1 MICPE
6 CGAAELVHD
15 TRDMP
20 VEHNGQ
26 TTTIPAVSG
35 DYCPACGE
43 AVLDREQGD
52 RVGELVGAFV
62 RQVDGPAKRYTKRY
76 KLEDLEV
83 FDGAYHLQDEEQI
96 QIYLEEMAKENH
108 AELWAKALD
117 DVARARERW
126 NLPVPGDEPA
136 RQP

>member
-6 CGAAELVHD
+6 CGTAELVHD

-26 TTTIPAVSG
+26 TTTIPAVTG

-43 AVLDREQGD
+43 AVLDHEQGD

-62 RQVDGPAKRYTKRY
+62 RQVDGPVKRY

-83 FDGAYHLQDEEQI
+83 FDVADHLQDEEQI
-96 QIYLEEMAKENH
+96 QIYLEDMAKENH
-108 AELWAKALD
+108 AELWAEALA
-117 DVARARERW
+117 DVARARKRW
-126 NLPVPGDEPA
+126 GLPAKPLPGIET
-136 RQP
+136 

>member
-26 TTTIPAVSG
+26 TTTIPAVTG

-43 AVLDREQGD
+43 AVLDREEGD

-62 RQVDGPAKRYTKRY
+62 LQVDGPAKRY
-76 KLEDLEV
+76 KLADLEV
-83 FDGAYHLQDEEQI
+83 FDVAEHLDNEESIQAYLA
-96 QIYLEEMAKENH
+96 EMAKENN
-108 AELWAKALD
+108 AELMASALA
-117 DVARARERW
+117 DVERARKRW
-126 NLPVPGDEPA
+126 GLTPA
-136 RQP
+136 AQ